1 MLVGNT
7 LYCEQCRRTFY
18 KGDKK
23 REGLKAVSSMLL
35 ELSGGD
41 MVVMAGLLDHAR
53 VLARR
58 GRV

>member
-1 MLVGNT
+1 MIGNT

-18 KGDKK
+18 KGDRK
-23 REGLKAVSSMLL
+23 REGLKAVSNMLL

-53 VLARR
+53 LLARR
-58 GRV
+58 EKV